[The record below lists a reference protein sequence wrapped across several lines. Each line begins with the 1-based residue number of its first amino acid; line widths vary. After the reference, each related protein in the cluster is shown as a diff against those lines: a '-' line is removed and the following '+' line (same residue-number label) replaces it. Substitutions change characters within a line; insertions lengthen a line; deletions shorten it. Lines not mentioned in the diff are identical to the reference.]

1 MPSCLFRP
9 ARDRVVI
16 KLPGIGGPGLTLP
29 PATTEEPPLTLEVA
43 ILYESI
49 AQREREGK
57 ERKKKEERGGG
68 GRERKKK
75 KGKFGF
81 QIEQLSG
88 KVLRSRLRQKV
99 QKRGVFASKFGG
111 LSRKIYAPGRRA
123 LASNDNPACRSSQAV

>member
-1 MPSCLFRP
+1 MPSSFLP
-9 ARDRVVI
+9 VPTVTIGVI

-49 AQREREGK
+49 AQRERERGK
-57 ERKKKEERGGG
+57 EKKEGGRKR
-68 GRERKKK
+68 RERKKK

-81 QIEQLSG
+81 EIEQLSG

-123 LASNDNPACRSSQAV
+123 LASNDNPWG